1 MPISQRRQLRL
12 REDSLSSPSV
22 SQRVSQSGVRP
33 GHQGLYCPRL
43 DGCGRRGTVEG
54 IKGGHRQMDKNL
66 RWERRAVVLSG
77 PVTYPV
83 LPGRGRRARGQGG
96 RLGVPWVGADLYGFK
111 PPRSSSAIFL
121 PKSSWTY
128 GRPGALSQN
137 VSQRPLPADISR

>member
-33 GHQGLYCPRL
+33 GHQGFYCPRP

-54 IKGGHRQMDKNL
+54 IKGGHRQDG
-66 RWERRAVVLSG
+66 REPTVGEDSSGAQWPSDISSIARPWALSSWSG
-77 PVTYPV
+77 W
-83 LPGRGRRARGQGG
+83 AA
-96 RLGVPWVGADLYGFK
+96 GVPWVGADLYGFK
-111 PPRSSSAIFL
+111 PPRSPSAVFL

-128 GRPGALSQN
+128 GRPGAPSQS